1 MISRV
6 TTRKSGLAQY
16 LLDGKR
22 ADSNLLRNEKD
33 NVIPLYGSLSNL
45 KKAEEY
51 CNKHKNWSAN
61 YEHITIS
68 FSDEDIAIL
77 DAMSEEDYQEAL
89 RDITLMMIKHRTSG
103 YDIDNEV
110 IAYGEC
116 HEPKVKEEVNARNG
130 KVQKRRTHIHI
141 GLSLLNPLSDTK
153 LQTTFYN
160 NSYIS
165 DTIDKYIAKKHGLT
179 YAEAKAPSDNDVDNP
194 SQMTI
199 NRNILKEATKDFTT
213 KEQLYNYFDAN
224 GIEYD
229 FTNKK
234 SNTKQSNV
242 YVYNDKGGKIHL
254 RGKDFP
260 NIEIMHNNTLNDKT
274 KVSYI
279 KELKTKSLQELGDI
293 LETYY
298 KTNRIPL
305 IDKRR
310 SKETKQI
317 LNDIYKQSDNNI
329 ENNKVNSF
337 TSLQAKIFYKH
348 YKHLVTTNL
357 KGYYVD
363 TKQSDKVKFSN
374 KAKEIEVVDHG
385 NKITANTS
393 TKNLEE
399 KVKLMVDIAI
409 AKEWNLSSLI
419 IHGSDAFKKEAYRQ
433 IADIIRA
440 EQEKNKTLPLQQTAV
455 IKGVEQPKTVA
466 QYLAREHKEKMQKQS
481 NAEDLKI
488 LKKELSAEQVLAHA
502 VEKYK
507 LDISQYEVT
516 EDNKINNLGN
526 RAKPK
531 NVIDFLQKEIKLTS
545 KEAIEECQAL
555 YENQP
560 MPVQVSEPTS
570 KEPIKLKPKQRI
582 SDAERNIYKHINSEN
597 GEQRRTSDGV
607 RKLSDINLLHNKKR
621 NDRVLLPSD
630 ERDSV
635 WTKSRTDKRVQS
647 KRSGNHQTPIK
658 SREIGGLKMPLHL
671 SINKSEQK
679 NALTGWEVVEVQG
692 YSQLAIL
699 MKQHAYSST
708 RFDNKRDADNANTFN
723 NLIIF
728 DIDNDPNDK
737 QLTMK
742 EAKELLE
749 SKGVSAMILPSK
761 SNQIEKFTSSGK
773 SKGIKDRYRI
783 VIPAKSA
790 IKNDTDK
797 DTYREFQRLIV
808 KALGLEGAVDTSAMN
823 DKARYYYPS
832 PLSAIPLIVKADKVM
847 DISNLENKA
856 IKNVQA
862 VRAEKEAQR
871 LKMEQLRAKMKE
883 YRVVSMPTYNNL
895 TFTDAEELMNVPISR
910 LIEKFEGGE
919 LKEEGSYHYIKTDST
934 KYSIIDD
941 RLAHDFKND
950 VTYNSLTYLQMQYET
965 NNLNMIARELEKVTG
980 ENYIKTNV
988 EAVKTAVTEALESAV
1003 NDKAFEQEIK
1013 TYFGCEYCKLE
1024 GDTLKIADQ
1033 SVKLAEL
1040 DMNKG
1045 EVIEKFKENRA
1056 EVKIIEEVKEEVP
1069 VEEVQKEALEMAN
1082 EENEPIENTNDG
1094 NSPGGM

>member
-45 KKAEEY
+45 KRAEEY

-68 FSDEDIAIL
+68 FSDEDIEIL
-77 DAMSEEDYQEAL
+77 DAMSEEDYREAL

-116 HEPKVKEEVNARNG
+116 HEPKVKEEVNGRTGAI
-130 KVQKRRTHIHI
+130 QKRRTHIHI
-141 GLSLLNPLSDTK
+141 GISYLNPLSDTK

-179 YAEAKAPSDNDVDNP
+179 YVPEKAPSDNDIDNP

-199 NRNILKEATKDFTT
+199 NRNILKEATKNFTT
-213 KEQLYNYFDAN
+213 KKELYNYFDEN

-260 NIEIMHNNTLNDKT
+260 NIEIMHNDTLNDTT
-274 KVSYI
+274 KQSYI

-317 LNDIYKQSDNNI
+317 LNDIYKQSDNDIVND
-329 ENNKVNSF
+329 KVNSF
-337 TSLQAKIFYKH
+337 SSLQAKIFYKH

-357 KGYYVD
+357 KGYSVD
-363 TKQSDKVKFSN
+363 TKQSDRVKFIH
-374 KAKEIEVVDHG
+374 KAKDIKVTDLG
-385 NKITANTS
+385 DKITANAS

-399 KVKLMVDIAI
+399 KVKLMIDIAI
-409 AKEWNLSSLI
+409 AKGWNLSSI
-419 IHGSDAFKKEAYRQ
+419 NITGSDAFKKEAYRQ
-433 IADIIRA
+433 IADIVRA
-440 EQEKNKTLPLQQTAV
+440 ENEKKQTLPLQQTAV
-455 IKGVEQPKTVA
+455 IKGIQQPKTVA
-466 QYLAREHKEKMQKQS
+466 QYLAREHKEKLQAKALPL
-481 NAEDLKI
+481 AE
-488 LKKELSAEQVLAHA
+488 LKKELSAERVLSYA

-507 LDISQYEVT
+507 LDATQYEVT

-526 RAKPK
+526 KAKPK

-582 SDAERNIYKHINSEN
+582 TDAERNIYKHINQEKA
-597 GEQRRTSDGV
+597 EPRRTQHGV
-607 RKLSDINLLHNKKR
+607 RKLSDIHLVSDKKR
-621 NDRVLLPSD
+621 RARVLLSSD
-630 ERDSV
+630 ERNRLR
-635 WTKSRTDKRVQS
+635 TKTNTNSRVQS
-647 KRSGNHQTPIK
+647 AGSGDNQTARKTIK
-658 SREIGGLKMPLHL
+658 SRADGGLKMPLHL
-671 SINKSEQK
+671 SINKTNQK
-679 NALTGWEVVEVQG
+679 NALSGWELVEVQG
-692 YSQLAIL
+692 YSQLATI

-708 RFDNKRDADNANTFN
+708 RFDNGKRDANNANTFN
-723 NLIIF
+723 NMLIF
-728 DIDNDPNDK
+728 DIDNDPNDR
-737 QLTMK
+737 QITMK

-749 SKGVSAMILPSK
+749 SKGISAMILPSK

-773 SKGIKDRYRI
+773 SKCIKDRYRI
-783 VIPAKSA
+783 VIPTKTS
-790 IKNDTDK
+790 IRNNTDK
-797 DTYREFQRLIV
+797 DTYREFQRLTV
-808 KALGLEGAVDTSAMN
+808 KALGLEGAVDTSALN

-832 PLSAIPLIVKADKVM
+832 PLEAVPVIAKADKVM

-856 IKNVQA
+856 IENVQA
-862 VRAEKEAQR
+862 LRAEKEAQR

-883 YRVVSMPTYNNL
+883 YRVVSMPTSNNL
-895 TFTDAEELMNVPISR
+895 TFTDAEEIMDVPISG
-910 LIEKFEGGE
+910 LIENFEGGE

-941 RLAHDFKND
+941 KLAHDFKND
-950 VTYNSLTYLQMQYET
+950 ITYNSLTYLQMQYET
-965 NNLNMIARELEKVTG
+965 KNLNAIARELEKSIGGT
-980 ENYIKTNV
+980 YIRVNV
-988 EAVKTAVTEALESAV
+988 QAVKTAVTQALESAV
-1003 NDKAFEQEIK
+1003 NDKALEEEVR

-1033 SVKLAEL
+1033 SIKLGEL
-1040 DMNKG
+1040 DMSKG
-1045 EVIEKFKENRA
+1045 DVIDKFRENRA
-1056 EVKIIEEVKEEVP
+1056 EVKAIEDAKAK
-1069 VEEVQKEALEMAN
+1069 KEAK
-1082 EENEPIENTNDG
+1082 PKIDIEKEDTPTETKSNIIR
-1094 NSPGGM
+1094 PGGR